1 MNCYYPEYFDQF
13 RCIAGECP
21 DSCCKEWTVDID
33 PESAELYGKLP
44 GALGD
49 EIRSYLAKE
58 DGAVVM
64 TIQNGRCP
72 MWRQDGLCKIQAQL
86 GHEALCKTCREFPRL
101 THDYGDF
108 VEYGLELS
116 CPEAAKLIL
125 ADLQKELV
133 CKETD
138 ACGAG
143 EYDANLMLILRESRK
158 QALEFLRTSPYTP
171 GQTLAI
177 LLLYSHDV
185 QSFID
190 GAEAPEFIPEKLL
203 EIAINNAKYVDA
215 DCFISFFKELEIL
228 TPAWKKRLEQGT
240 IGEWTELS
248 LPLMGY
254 FVQRY
259 WLQAVSDYDLVCR
272 VKLGLAGCLLVS
284 LLGGDVQ
291 QTAQQFSKE
300 IENNIDNVEA
310 ILDGAY
316 TASALTDLNLLALLL
331 NG

>member
-13 RCIAGECP
+13 QCIAGACP

-33 PESAELYGKLP
+33 SQSAEIYRKLP
-44 GALGD
+44 GALGE
-49 EIRSYLAKE
+49 EIRSFLAEE
-58 DGAVVM
+58 DGTTVM

-86 GHEALCKTCREFPRL
+86 GHDALCKTCREFPRL

-108 VEYGLELS
+108 IEYGLELS

-125 ADLQKELV
+125 ADLQKDLV
-133 CKETD
+133 CKQARE
-138 ACGAG
+138 CGEG
-143 EYDANLMLILRESRK
+143 EYDRALMETLRDTRK
-158 QALEFLRTSPYTP
+158 QALVFLKTSPYTP

-177 LLLYSHDV
+177 LLLYSHGV
-185 QSFID
+185 QGWID
-190 GAEAPEFIPEKLL
+190 GAEAPEFLPEKLL
-203 EIAINNAKYVDA
+203 EIAVNNGKNA
-215 DCFISFFKELEIL
+215 DIGEFISFFKELEIL
-228 TPAWKKRLEQGT
+228 TPEWKSCLEQGAAVDR
-240 IGEWTELS
+240 TELS

-254 FVQRY
+254 FIQRY

-272 VKLGLAGCLLVS
+272 VKLGVAGCLLVS
-284 LLGGDVQ
+284 LLGGDLLR
-291 QTAQQFSKE
+291 TAQQFSKE
-300 IENNIDNVEA
+300 IENDPDNVES

-331 NG
+331 Q